1 VAAPLTS
8 IDTTIQ
14 SGDEIVIEERS
25 PKELTHSH
33 GGQGTQIAATGI
45 DVWNPAFDVTPA
57 HLITAI
63 ITDQGVIT
71 KEHNVDAFD
80 VVSHIGNSIKKS
92 PLIHST
98 ANGRDTDDATIATAG
113 GFAEQ
118 VKALHSSF
126 YQLDEA
132 LLVDYVKARPNL
144 AQRLGGTHTEWK
156 IKEVGDGNL
165 NLVFIVLGPK
175 GSFVLKQ
182 ALPYVRCVGESWP
195 MTIER
200 AYFETTVLRE
210 HGRLA
215 PSHVPEVYNFD
226 HPMAVTVMRYLEPP
240 HIILR
245 KGLIRGTVYPLLAQ
259 HMSDYMASTLF
270 HTSLLA
276 NSTLKHREAG
286 QSGVP

>member
-1 VAAPLTS
+1 
-8 IDTTIQ
+8 
-14 SGDEIVIEERS
+14 
-25 PKELTHSH
+25 
-33 GGQGTQIAATGI
+33 
-45 DVWNPAFDVTPA
+45 
-57 HLITAI
+57 
-63 ITDQGVIT
+63 VIT

-80 VVSHIGNSIKKS
+80 VVSHIGNSNKKS

-182 ALPYVRCVGESWP
+182 VRYG
-195 MTIER
+195 
-200 AYFETTVLRE
+200 YFVHHFFASL
-210 HGRLA
+210 
-215 PSHVPEVYNFD
+215 YNNFS
-226 HPMAVTVMRYLEPP
+226 E
-240 HIILR
+240 II
-245 KGLIRGTVYPLLAQ
+245 Q
-259 HMSDYMASTLF
+259 
-270 HTSLLA
+270 
-276 NSTLKHREAG
+276 TLKCNIGFVVRVYCCFLFMLLVCLI
-286 QSGVP
+286 SNLFFCPSN